1 MWRAILAVT
10 TGLVV
15 APVQAQAP
23 AQPADSTLTG
33 PRWRV
38 VEIAGGPAVHK
49 EMLQFEAAKIT
60 AKAACNY
67 MHVDYKVVGQALE
80 IGRPVIT
87 RMFCK
92 GRMADENG
100 FIDALRAVRGY
111 RLAGDGLVLVA
122 GDGRVLLR
130 LRR

>member
-1 MWRAILAVT
+1 MWRAIFAVT
-10 TGLVV
+10 TGLAI
-15 APVQAQAP
+15 APVQAQA
-23 AQPADSTLTG
+23 ADSTLTG

-38 VEIAGGPAVHK
+38 VEIAGRPAVHK
-49 EMLQFEAAKIT
+49 ETLQFDAAKIA
-60 AKAACNY
+60 AKAACNHV
-67 MHVDYKVVGQALE
+67 HVDYKMMGQALE

-100 FIDALRAVRGY
+100 FIDALRAVRAY
-111 RLAGDGLVLVA
+111 RRAGDGLALVT